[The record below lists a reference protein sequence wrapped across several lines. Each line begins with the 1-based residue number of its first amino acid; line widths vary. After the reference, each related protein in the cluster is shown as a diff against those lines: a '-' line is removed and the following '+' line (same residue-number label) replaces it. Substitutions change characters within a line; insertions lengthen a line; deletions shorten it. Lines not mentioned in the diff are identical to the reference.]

1 MPSAAER
8 RASGDPGLAS
18 ERTALAW
25 QRMALGFTSMA
36 AVMLA
41 AAAHRQV
48 GWLLAPSVALFA
60 VAAAVWRYARRR
72 IGDRGLG
79 TARRPIA
86 LLAIATAAAAV
97 AAAALSLVRPG

>member
-1 MPSAAER
+1 MPSTADPPR
-8 RASGDPGLAS
+8 DPGLAS

-25 QRMALGFTSMA
+25 QRMGLSFTSMA

-48 GWLLAPSVALFA
+48 VWLLAPSAMLFV

-72 IGDRGLG
+72 VGDRGLS
-79 TARRPIA
+79 TARRPVA
-86 LLAIATAAAAV
+86 LLAVATAAAAV
-97 AAAALSLVRPG
+97 AAAAVSLSRPG

>member
-1 MPSAAER
+1 MPSAAEPP
-8 RASGDPGLAS
+8 GDPGLAS

-41 AAAHRQV
+41 AAAHRQEP
-48 GWLLAPSVALFA
+48 LLIAPSVALFA

-72 IGDRGLG
+72 VGDRALG
-79 TARRPIA
+79 TERRPLA

>member
-1 MPSAAER
+1 MPSAAESQPPR
-8 RASGDPGLAS
+8 DPGLAS

-48 GWLLAPSVALFA
+48 PWLVAPSVALFA

-72 IGDRGLG
+72 TGDRGVR

-86 LLAIATAAAAV
+86 LLAIATVAAAV